1 MSQVLK
7 GIKVL
12 ELGSFVAVP
21 AAGTILS
28 DLGAEVV
35 KVEHPVTGDPGR
47 GFDVNTKGVIT
58 HEGGLNVSFEL
69 FEPRQEEHRLG
80 PGKPGGAGGSPPAR
94 RALSMWLSPISRLTG
109 RSATA
114 CGTKT
119 CRRLTRD

>member
-58 HEGGLNVSFEL
+58 HKGGLNVSFEL
-69 FEPRQEEHRLG
+69 LNRGKKSIALDLASPAGQEVVT
-80 PGKPGGAGGSPPAR
+80 GSPR
-94 RALSMWLSPISRLTG
+94 ISTWLSLILHLTG

-119 CRRLTRD
+119 CRQLTRD